1 MSKMIKKVEESL
13 LQLEQEFANL
23 KSLVAYL
30 DLAKEV
36 VVENQNLTESFKMVK
51 EKSDVLFNSVSDLLN
66 EVKDLN
72 LPEFENRLQEKFS
85 SLGDNFAIVA
95 NQFNQGITK
104 LGNDTNSSFEKTES
118 ALSELVVK
126 FDSVDFAKRLE
137 KADDALFTIQQ
148 SIINNQTRI
157 ESFERNIKDEFD
169 YKIKDV
175 MSQLEK
181 INSEFSRISES
192 IEQKITQKSSEIIQ
206 LNETSKQQ
214 SKTQFIVLLSLVI
227 ICILLGALGFVLR

>member
-1 MSKMIKKVEESL
+1 MIKKVEESL